1 MGKNSH
7 YISSFLQ
14 GYIPLHF
21 ASLKGHVG
29 VVGLLLSRSTTLL
42 KIADKKGQTCLHVAS
57 ASGHFEMVQ
66 VLLGQ
71 GSDYTCAD
79 KVNFFKHLNYGLI
92 SGVLVSNKWS
102 RRVRID
108 LDTFKESSRYEM
120 GQESDSK
127 LKYSY

>member
-1 MGKNSH
+1 MKSLSYFECH
-7 YISSFLQ
+7 KFSSIFFQ

-42 KIADKKGQTCLHVAS
+42 KIADKKGQTCLHVAA

-71 GSDYTCAD
+71 GSDFSSAD
-79 KVNFFKHLNYGLI
+79 KVRKNNNKNKNLTTKYIYGRL
-92 SGVLVSNKWS
+92 L
-102 RRVRID
+102 
-108 LDTFKESSRYEM
+108 ESYYPSTTVCFM
-120 GQESDSK
+120 I
-127 LKYSY
+127 